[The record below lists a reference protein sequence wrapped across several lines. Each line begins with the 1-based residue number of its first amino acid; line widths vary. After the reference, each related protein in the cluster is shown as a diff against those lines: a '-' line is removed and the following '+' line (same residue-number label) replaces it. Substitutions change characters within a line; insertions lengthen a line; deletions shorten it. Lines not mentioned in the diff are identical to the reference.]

1 MIRRAPGFTLIEV
14 LVALA
19 ILAVV
24 LSASIRASGVLTNGQ
39 TALRRHALAD
49 FSADNS
55 MALMRLEPQRVDI
68 PQTQIDCPQA
78 DLQLTC
84 TIRTSNTPN
93 PAIRRID
100 VEVAALD
107 NPNAT
112 LSHRVAFMSKLK

>member
-1 MIRRAPGFTLIEV
+1 VRKHQAAFTLIEV

-24 LSASIRASGVLTNGQ
+24 LGASIRASGVLTNGQ

-55 MALMRLEPQRVDI
+55 MALVRLEPQRADI

-84 TIRTSNTPN
+84 TIRTSSTPN

-100 VEVAALD
+100 VEVNALD
-107 NPNAT
+107 APGAS
-112 LSHRVAFMSKLK
+112 LAHRVAFMSKLK